1 VLSEVKAEQAGLF
14 VVYSDIRSESADAN
28 RNRNQRKKLVFKK
41 ISHKIATKLL
51 ILETIIATIKMF
63 RVSLD

>member
-28 RNRNQRKKLVFKK
+28 SNRKSKKKARIQKDF
-41 ISHKIATKLL
+41 T
-51 ILETIIATIKMF
+51 
-63 RVSLD
+63 

>member
-1 VLSEVKAEQAGLF
+1 MKAEQAGLF
-14 VVYSDIRSESADAN
+14 VVYSDIRSESADAYSN
-28 RNRNQRKKLVFKK
+28 RNLRKKVVFYM
-41 ISHKIATKLL
+41 ISHIIVTKLL

>member
-1 VLSEVKAEQAGLF
+1 MKAEQAGLF

-28 RNRNQRKKLVFKK
+28 SNRNQRKKLVFKK
-41 ISHKIATKLL
+41 ISHKIVTKLL
-51 ILETIIATIKMF
+51 ILETIIAIIKMF

>member
-1 VLSEVKAEQAGLF
+1 MKAEQAGLF

-28 RNRNQRKKLVFKK
+28 SNRNQRKQLVFKK